1 MGANQIERPEIFD
14 GVRDCLVEALAIEPE
29 EVHEDALLV
38 NDLGLASIDMLDLL
52 FGLNEQF
59 ETYIRPQEI
68 QTHLLGG
75 MTQEDFLNEDRT
87 VSDRGYERI
96 AELVPDFDR
105 SQLEE
110 DLTDADLFQFF
121 RVRHVIDIVAEKLA
135 EKASDA

>member
-1 MGANQIERPEIFD
+1 MRT
-14 GVRDCLVEALAIEPE
+14 V
-29 EVHEDALLV
+29 
-38 NDLGLASIDMLDLL
+38 
-52 FGLNEQF
+52 
-59 ETYIRPQEI
+59 
-68 QTHLLGG
+68 
-75 MTQEDFLNEDRT
+75 T